1 LKKEDED
8 IIDYYEN
15 LRISILETFSSLI
28 VSSKENNDT
37 SKLQKF
43 DSGIVKYIDKVITEF
58 SPNNEVKYYLLI
70 I

>member
-1 LKKEDED
+1 MTTTN

>member
-1 LKKEDED
+1 MKKEDED